1 MIFWN
6 EGMIFS
12 TSALVLGVTAMFMM
26 VSGNTGLGRVKATD
40 SESRVSPVLV
50 SLSLAMAKMSP
61 GPTSSMGFWALPSR
75 SMRDPIRSLVSRDA
89 L

>member
-50 SLSLAMAKMSP
+50 SLSLATAKMSP
-61 GPTSSMGFWALPSR
+61 GPTSSTGFWALPS
-75 SMRDPIRSLVSRDA
+75 SMRSEPMRSLVSRVA